1 MSARGGN
8 GRRRGG
14 GDARSLIARRRP
26 SRPQAETGSGAD
38 EPAPPAET
46 AEAVGGESDAP
57 AEQAKSRRRRPRA
70 PKAEATA
77 TAETPDASDDAS
89 SKDDAPAAQPATRR
103 RRARATAAQTTQT
116 AETTETT
123 ETAETAETAGTEAT
137 TAAPDDAPAEQAKPR
152 RSRSRA
158 AAAEKA
164 ETPDE
169 GAAAQ
174 SPPAAP
180 SSTTRRR
187 TGDALAAVEKRLER
201 LEHLGVEIASQRGAI
216 TRLGESVDELAA
228 RLDRAARK
236 PRLGVFVDVPNV
248 LYGVEAGEPP
258 IDMGKLLAM
267 LSDGRELVRATAY
280 APVSDDPREAVEQQ
294 KFVAPFVPHAYRI
307 VTKPLKR
314 FADGSVK
321 GNFDVEMA
329 IDLVTMSER
338 LDVVAVV
345 SGDSDFARAVE
356 MVQSRGVRV
365 EVVAFAG
372 STSVEMRALADHY
385 VELGRFAPQLR

>member
-14 GDARSLIARRRP
+14 SPDARSLIARRRP
-26 SRPQAETGSGAD
+26 SRPQAEGGGDAQ
-38 EPAPPAET
+38 EAAPPAEAVPEEAAPEASPQEGAA
-46 AEAVGGESDAP
+46 AE
-57 AEQAKSRRRRPRA
+57 KTTRRRRPRA
-70 PKAEATA
+70 AKPEAATPEEAPTAAEPADG
-77 TAETPDASDDAS
+77 AEG
-89 SKDDAPAAQPATRR
+89 APAGKTTRR
-103 RRARATAAQTTQT
+103 R
-116 AETTETT
+116 
-123 ETAETAETAGTEAT
+123 
-137 TAAPDDAPAEQAKPR
+137 
-152 RSRSRA
+152 RSRA
-158 AAAEKA
+158 AAPEEASPPEGAGPPEEAAAADREAEGAPAEKTTRRRRSRAAPPAESAPQAEPAAA
-164 ETPDE
+164 ETEVQPAR
-169 GAAAQ
+169 AAT
-174 SPPAAP
+174 SPP
-180 SSTTRRR
+180 TRRR

-201 LEHLGVEIASQRGAI
+201 LEQLGVEIASQRGAI

-267 LSDGRELVRATAY
+267 LREDRDLVRATAY

>member
-14 GDARSLIARRRP
+14 SPDARSLIARRRP
-26 SRPQAETGSGAD
+26 SRPQAEGGGDAQ
-38 EPAPPAET
+38 EAAPPAEAVPEEAAPEASPREGAA
-46 AEAVGGESDAP
+46 AE
-57 AEQAKSRRRRPRA
+57 KTTRRRRPRA
-70 PKAEATA
+70 AKPEAATPEEAPTAAEPGDG
-77 TAETPDASDDAS
+77 AEG
-89 SKDDAPAAQPATRR
+89 APAGKTTRR
-103 RRARATAAQTTQT
+103 R
-116 AETTETT
+116 
-123 ETAETAETAGTEAT
+123 
-137 TAAPDDAPAEQAKPR
+137 
-152 RSRSRA
+152 RSRA
-158 AAAEKA
+158 AAPEEASPPEGAGPPEEAAAADREAEDAPAEK
-164 ETPDE
+164 
-169 GAAAQ
+169 
-174 SPPAAP
+174 
-180 SSTTRRR
+180 TTRRR
-187 TGDALAAVEKRLER
+187 RSRAAPPAESAPQAEPAAAETEVQPARAATSPPTRRRTAEALAAVEERLGRLEQ
-201 LEHLGVEIASQRGAI
+201 LGAEIAGQRAAI
-216 TRLGESVDELAA
+216 LRLGESVDELAA

-267 LSDGRELVRATAY
+267 LREDRDLVRATAY

-294 KFVAPFVPHAYRI
+294 KFVAPFVPYAYRI

-385 VELGRFAPQLR
+385 VELDRFAAQLR

>member
-1 MSARGGN
+1 MSTRGGN

-26 SRPQAETGSGAD
+26 SRPQAETGSD
-38 EPAPPAET
+38 TQEAPPPAETAET

-57 AEQAKSRRRRPRA
+57 AEPAKSRRRRPRT

-77 TAETPDASDDAS
+77 TAETPDASDDAA
-89 SKDDAPAAQPATRR
+89 SKDDAPATQPATRR
-103 RRARATAAQTTQT
+103 RRSRATAA
-116 AETTETT
+116 EKS
-123 ETAETAETAGTEAT
+123 ETAGTEGST
-137 TAAPDDAPAEQAKPR
+137 PAANDAPAEPAKPR
-152 RSRSRA
+152 RSRSRS
-158 AAAEKA
+158 AAAEEA
-164 ETPDE
+164 ETPDA
-169 GAAAQ
+169 GAAAP
-174 SPPAAP
+174 SPAAAP

-201 LEHLGVEIASQRGAI
+201 LEQLGVEIASQRGAI

>member
-8 GRRRGG
+8 GRRRSGS
-14 GDARSLIARRRP
+14 AETRSLIARRRP
-26 SRPQAETGSGAD
+26 AR
-38 EPAPPAET
+38 PPAE
-46 AEAVGGESDAP
+46 GEGSQEQPAPADDAP
-57 AEQAKSRRRRPRA
+57 ETGAAQAEQKTPRRRRPRA
-70 PKAEATA
+70 
-77 TAETPDASDDAS
+77 
-89 SKDDAPAAQPATRR
+89 
-103 RRARATAAQTTQT
+103 
-116 AETTETT
+116 
-123 ETAETAETAGTEAT
+123 AG
-137 TAAPDDAPAEQAKPR
+137 
-152 RSRSRA
+152 A
-158 AAAEKA
+158 AAAEAPADDAPETDGGQA
-164 ETPDE
+164 EQKTPRRRRPRAA
-169 GAAAQ
+169 GAAAAEAPADDAPETDGGQ
-174 SPPAAP
+174 AEQKAPRRRRPRAGNAAPEADGGPAGPAAAEAPAAP
-180 SSTTRRR
+180 ATRAPSRRR
-187 TGDALAAVEKRLER
+187 TSDALAAVEERIGRLEQ
-201 LEHLGVEIASQRGAI
+201 LGAEIASQRGAI
-216 TRLGESVDELAA
+216 TALAASIDELSA
-228 RLDRAARK
+228 RLDRAARR

-248 LYGVEAGEPP
+248 LYGVEAGAPP

-267 LSDGRELVRATAY
+267 LSEGRDLLRATAY
-280 APVSDDPREAVEQQ
+280 APVSDDPREPVEQQ

-385 VELGRFAPQLR
+385 VDLDRFAAQLR